1 MNRTHAP
8 TWPNRP
14 GPPARTRWSR
24 LVFSVCLSASV
35 MLPCTSQAQA
45 APAQAARAWQD
56 PAALSAAAE
65 KYLLAQLASIP
76 GVPTV
81 AMDPPQT
88 QNLVACAELFPF
100 IPEPVHIRPRMS
112 VGMRC
117 AAPQTWTTFVQA
129 TVSIAGQYY
138 VAAHQLGMGQILR
151 ADDLV
156 AHKADLAA
164 LPANAVLDPNQAIGM
179 KLASAMMAGQMLRT
193 DNLRSAMYVQRGQS
207 VQLVVNGR
215 GFQVSTEGKA
225 MTSAGP
231 GERIQ
236 VRTAN
241 GQIISGVVG
250 HSGEVDVPL

>member
-1 MNRTHAP
+1 MRARPWLNRRRLAP
-8 TWPNRP
+8 PTGWT
-14 GPPARTRWSR
+14 G
-24 LVFSVCLSASV
+24 LVFGACLIASAV
-35 MLPCTSQAQA
+35 LPRPSQAQA
-45 APAQAARAWQD
+45 APAQAAHAWQD

-65 KYLLAQLASIP
+65 KYLRAQLASIP
-76 GVPTV
+76 GIPTV

-88 QNLVACAELFPF
+88 QNLAACTELFPF

-112 VGMRC
+112 VGVRC

-151 ADDLV
+151 SDDLV

-164 LPANAVLDPNQAIGM
+164 LPADAVLDPSQAIGM

-207 VQLVVNGR
+207 VQLVVNGQ
-215 GFQVSTEGKA
+215 GFRVSTEGKA

-241 GQIISGVVG
+241 GQVISGVVG
-250 HSGEVDVPL
+250 RSGEVDVPL